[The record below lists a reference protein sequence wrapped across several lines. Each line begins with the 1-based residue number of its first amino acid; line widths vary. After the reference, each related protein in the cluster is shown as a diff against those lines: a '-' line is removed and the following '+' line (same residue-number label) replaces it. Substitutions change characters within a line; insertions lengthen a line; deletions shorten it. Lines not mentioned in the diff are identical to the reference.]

1 MQPRANYSKEE
12 RKAKGLILVKK
23 AKTPLRNSK
32 TPFLIFLY

>member
-1 MQPRANYSKEE
+1 MRPRVNYSKEE

-23 AKTPLRNSK
+23 VKTPLENFK